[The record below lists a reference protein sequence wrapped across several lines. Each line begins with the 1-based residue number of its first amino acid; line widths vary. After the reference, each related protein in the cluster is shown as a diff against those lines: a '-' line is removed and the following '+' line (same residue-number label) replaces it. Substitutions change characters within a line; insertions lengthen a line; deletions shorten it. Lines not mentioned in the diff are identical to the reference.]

1 MPKILSSYQDLQNLK
16 QSTQHL
22 SIAQVEWWLM
32 KYYELYK
39 QIQET
44 NRQYCTKCVN
54 ALNKGLPKDCL
65 LNPDYCVKADANL
78 KFTGFYET
86 LDDLT
91 QIHRLS
97 EKCYMAYDD
106 YFFLIC
112 ANEDCRDWTIKYYHL
127 WERLHLFYFN
137 YVEEESNA
145 LSPVKIPNTD
155 NEVTISKD
163 DFKFIIKFY
172 ESYYEAYYT
181 KDLYPEKRLEIEAK
195 INNNEN

>member
-1 MPKILSSYQDLQNLK
+1 MKNQIKHSYQDLQNLK
-16 QSTQHL
+16 QNILQL
-22 SIAQVEWWLM
+22 SIAQIEWWLM

-39 QIQET
+39 QILET
-44 NRQYCTKCVN
+44 NKKYCLKCIN
-54 ALNKGLPKDCL
+54 DLNKGLPSDCL
-65 LNPDYCVKADANL
+65 LNPDYCVKSDANL
-78 KFTGFYET
+78 KFIGFYET

-91 QIHRLS
+91 QIHRLC
-97 EKCYMAYDD
+97 EKCFMAYDD
-106 YFFLIC
+106 YSFLVC
-112 ANEDCRDWTIKYYHL
+112 ANEDCRDWTIKYYEL

-137 YVEEESNA
+137 NVEKSNG

-181 KDLYPEKRLEIEAK
+181 KDLYPEMRLEVEAK